1 MVDMQELSRVVI
13 AIVVYAC
20 QMGILSVA
28 FSLNYITDE
37 IPNFALGGIIGTG
50 HLISWTIAKEMSLN
64 PYIGLPFAFLVGG
77 IINTAVFLGVI
88 DRSVRAGRN
97 LVLITL
103 ATIGTEFILTSFNK
117 IWWYGIRE
125 QTPNVTMSVF
135 IKDSDLH
142 LFGYPGVLFF
152 SVASAIL
159 VFTFIK
165 IIFPRLNAGSVFVAV
180 SENPELASIQGIN
193 IGRVK
198 AFTWFISGGLA
209 CFIGA
214 IFPLFWHSSPSGTYY
229 LVTVGLVGSILGGV
243 MNPVYAMI
251 GGLLLGV
258 LELSV
263 VFVGQKFVGVWFGA
277 YRPIIPILILALVLY
292 FAPEGMFK
300 YITSKNID

>member
-165 IIFPRLNAGSVFVAV
+165 IIFPRLNAGSVFIAV

-300 YITSKNID
+300 YITSRNVD

>member
-165 IIFPRLNAGSVFVAV
+165 IIFPRLNTGSVFIAV